1 MESQTDSDFH
11 PKISPKILQVDRVLY
26 RLAKKCKILYY
37 INPVN
42 SAAEKARFLERYAR
56 GRKYIPHFR
65 YRQLPFDIA
74 ATTSELTQ
82 LDRLLDGSELGE
94 LYRRKIDELNTQLL
108 LLNTV
113 GQTQKFMGYSIALY
127 GTPALGMVAGV
138 KPLDVAKIWLAA
150 PRNREDRCVPPVSY
164 NPLEWTVR
172 KDLLDEANYYGFPCA
187 IRVKDHLSSNAAA
200 GEQSISLR
208 RGILYSRKE
217 SLRLKVHEVGFHLLT
232 TFNARRH
239 PLRIF
244 EIGTPGYLSDQE
256 GGAIWAEEESRAIT
270 NHRLA
275 VLGARTLGIHMAVSG
290 ADFHEVFDC
299 MVADYGF
306 DEEDA
311 YYVCERVFRGGVYTK
326 DAIYQQGYYRV
337 RSHIRFG
344 LVDPYVFINGKMSI
358 DAVPLVKSL
367 MDEEIL
373 EKPRFVPRFLQDEDW
388 IHSWKTLSVTS
399 DLHRSEALTRRPKR
413 EDDELATPGYGLPD
427 PKLVLL
433 KP

>member
-1 MESQTDSDFH
+1 MESRPEIEFH
-11 PKISPKILQVDRVLY
+11 PKLSPRVLKVDRALY
-26 RLAKKCKILYY
+26 RLARKCKILYY

-42 SAAEKARFLERYAR
+42 SAVEKAKFLERYRR
-56 GRKYIPHFR
+56 GKKYAPHFK
-65 YRQLPFDIA
+65 YRPIPFEVSSTI
-74 ATTSELTQ
+74 SELSQ
-82 LDRLLDGSELGE
+82 LDKLLDGSELGE

-113 GQTQKFMGYSIALY
+113 GDTQKFMGYSIALY
-127 GTPALGMVAGV
+127 GTPAHGHLADV
-138 KPLDVAKIWLAA
+138 KPLDVARIWLSA
-150 PRNREDRCVPPVSY
+150 PRNTEDRCIPPVSD
-164 NPLEWTVR
+164 NPLEWTVQ
-172 KDLLDEANYYGFPCA
+172 KDLLDEALYYGFPCS

-232 TFNARRH
+232 TFNARQH

-244 EIGTPGYLSDQE
+244 EIGTPGYLADQE

-275 VLGARTLGIHMAVSG
+275 VLGARTVGIHMAVGG
-290 ADFHEVFDC
+290 ACFWDVFDA
-299 MVADYGF
+299 MVTEHGF

-326 DAIYQQGYYRV
+326 DAIYQKGYYNV
-337 RSHIRFG
+337 RSHVRFG
-344 LVDPYVFINGKMSI
+344 LVDPYVFINGKIGI
-358 DAVPLVKSL
+358 DAVPLVKAL
-367 MDEEIL
+367 MEEEIL
-373 EKPRFVPRFLQDEDW
+373 VRPRYIPRFLQDADW
-388 IHSWKTLSVTS
+388 IHSWKTLSATS
-399 DLHRSEALTRRPKR
+399 DLHRGDAFRRQHR
-413 EDDELATPGYGLPD
+413 LAEDELAAPGFGLPD